1 MAQIDKLFTAIWHN
15 TTTWPGTPLTGLSAT
30 ITIRDKITNT
40 IVVNN
45 EAMTEIGLGEYD
57 YTFTTMD
64 GTKPYS
70 YVMNPNSTSAYIVS
84 GFVDPRMAKLDTNIS
99 DIMWWRWA
107 GVLNWVTTSINGLKK
122 SITDKIDKIP
132 QVDLSEIKSHID
144 VAKDDIL
151 NKIEDIEIPE
161 AILEEKEAKKAIKLI
176 QNVDKKLTGYID
188 TEMKEKEQ
196 LGAIAR
202 EFNRLELED
211 SMKEKEKEMEHK
223 KMMEEK
229 AKMEAEQ
236 DQKLLEEIKKEFD
249 LQEEQEKEEK
259 RKELEKELE
268 EIEKEK
274 KEIEK
279 ELKSI

>member
-1 MAQIDKLFTAIWHN
+1 MAQLDNRFIAFWMD
-15 TTTWPGTPLTGLSAT
+15 TTTAPWTPLTGLSAT
-30 ITIRDKITNT
+30 ITIRDATAPYT
-40 IVVNN
+40 VVVDN
-45 EAMTEIGLGEYD
+45 EPMTEMWWGHYIYVFSWMSIAKEYT
-57 YTFTTMD
+57 YAC
-64 GTKPYS
+64 
-70 YVMNPNSTSAYIVS
+70 NPNATAFIESGVTQNTLYKWIEDNRSGWGAWTTINTSGITGSIANMQKAIT
-84 GFVDPRMAKLDTNIS
+84 KQIS
-99 DIMWWRWA
+99 E
-107 GVLNWVTTSINGLKK
+107 
-122 SITDKIDKIP
+122 IP

-161 AILEEKEAKKAIKLI
+161 AILEEKESKKAIKLI

-223 KMMEEK
+223 RMMEEK

-249 LQEEQEKEEK
+249 LQEEQDKEEK

>member
-45 EAMTEIGLGEYD
+45 EAMTEVGLGEYD

-70 YVMNPNSTSAYIVS
+70 YVMNPNTTSAYVVS
-84 GFVDPRMAKLDTNIS
+84 GFVDPRSSYLDKPLSSIIWSFNINKS
-99 DIMWWRWA
+99 SQYDFGMEDR
-107 GVLNWVTTSINGLKK
+107 LNLKAIKEAITT
-122 SITDKIDKIP
+122 P
-132 QVDLSEIKSHID
+132 ADLSEIKSHID

-188 TEMKEKEQ
+188 TEMKEKDQ

-229 AKMEAEQ
+229 EKMETEQ